1 MWAVIRVDQVGKG
14 ITCSMKQGY
23 TEDFGPGRCLRCI
36 KMLEGRLERV
46 AHIERLKEIDLFRL
60 KERRF
65 VGDIS
70 AVCNY
75 VVGSCSK
82 DGARLFLEVHSDQI
96 RGNKQR
102 L

>member
-14 ITCSMKQGY
+14 ITCSMKQSY

-36 KMLEGRLERV
+36 KMWEGRLECV
-46 AHIERLKEIDLFRL
+46 TYIERLKEMDLLRL

-75 VVGSCSK
+75 AVGSYSK
-82 DGARLFLEVHSDQI
+82 DGAKLFLEVHSDQI